1 MYSYSQPRHA
11 PLANFFA
18 WPINEDEPVHI
29 VKSRLS
35 KEYLNNYINSLQ
47 PHMLAAPL
55 AATSIIQDGKV
66 ILGTNAYTRNT
77 RSLDTALIND
87 DIREELDRGAQ
98 IAWKQ
103 FSFCAENPVGNQWQ
117 LLAYTEEDKGFFI
130 PHFDDSYNHGG
141 SLWRNRPDRSLTG
154 LIYLN
159 DDFEGGEIQ
168 FNYILDEEGK
178 PFKYKPK
185 AGEIIYFPPHE
196 AYTHEVL
203 PVTKGTRYCASR
215 WWDDTEWF
223 QDFGNLSE
231 PYPSE
236 LTNFFAQPIWRFG
249 HMSLQRQTG
258 LGNSYFDRM
267 FVDGSINKMDEDKT
281 EELKNSNT
289 LISRLWNE
297 LKESPICYGHS
308 LIRAYANAHT
318 YGIEGFPHK
327 DAEDRNNF
335 TTMIYCN
342 TEWKKEWGGETVFW
356 AADGTTRRAVTP
368 TPFKIIQFRGD
379 MLHASRPVTRDCK
392 ALRVTLMFKT
402 KRIVEIQPEIR
413 GNLIDPYPLSKR

>member
-1 MYSYSQPRHA
+1 MYSYAQPKYE
-11 PLANFFA
+11 PLGNFFP
-18 WPINEDEPVHI
+18 WPIDPENPVFI
-29 VKSRLS
+29 VKSKLS
-35 KEYLNNYINSLQ
+35 KESLNNFIATLQ
-47 PHMLAAPL
+47 PSLIAAPL
-55 AATSIIQDGKV
+55 AATSVNNKDGTV
-66 ILGTNAYTRNT
+66 TTGTNAYTRNT
-77 RSLDTALIND
+77 RSLDTALISQ
-87 DIREELDRGAQ
+87 DIREELERGAK

-103 FSFCAENPVGNQWQ
+103 YSFCAEEPVGNQYQ
-117 LLAYTEEDKGFFI
+117 LLAYTEADKGFFV
-130 PHFDDSYNHGG
+130 PHFDDSYGHGG
-141 SLWRNRPDRSLTG
+141 VLWRNRPDRTLTG

-196 AYTHEVL
+196 AYMHEVL

-223 QDFGNLSE
+223 QDFGVLDTNAQNT
-231 PYPSE
+231 
-236 LTNFFAQPIWRFG
+236 LTEFFKAPMWRFG

-267 FVDGSINKMDEDKT
+267 FVDGDIRKMNEDKSK
-281 EELKNSNT
+281 ELENISPVISN
-289 LISRLWNE
+289 LWKQ
-297 LKESPICYGHS
+297 LKESPICWGHS

-318 YGIEGFPHK
+318 YGIEGYPHK

-342 TEWKKEWGGETVFW
+342 PTWKKEWGGETVFW
-356 AADGTTRRAVTP
+356 GRNGNTRRAVTP
-368 TPFKIIQFRGD
+368 SPFKIIQFRGD
-379 MLHASRPVTRDCK
+379 MLHAARPLTRDCK
-392 ALRVTLMFKT
+392 ELRITLMFKT
-402 KRIVEIQPEIR
+402 KRIVEIQPELR
-413 GNLIDPYPLSKR
+413 TGLEDPFVLRK